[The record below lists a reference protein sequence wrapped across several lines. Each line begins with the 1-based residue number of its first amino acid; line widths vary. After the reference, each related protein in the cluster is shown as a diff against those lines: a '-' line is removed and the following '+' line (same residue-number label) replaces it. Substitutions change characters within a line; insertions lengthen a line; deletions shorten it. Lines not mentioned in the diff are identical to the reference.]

1 MYFIYGKCY
10 PSSTVEQVLSQLTEP
25 LHDTLSQPLPVDAL
39 FVCAERF
46 VKRLEDTA
54 FFPQIDAVVREEVSQ
69 FCQPD
74 ALRFK
79 LEHELGEIPFS
90 LRRFNLSQPHFESW
104 RPLGVV

>member
-54 FFPQIDAVVREEVSQ
+54 FSPRLMPW
-69 FCQPD
+69 CG
-74 ALRFK
+74 K
-79 LEHELGEIPFS
+79 K
-90 LRRFNLSQPHFESW
+90 
-104 RPLGVV
+104 